1 MNWVSP
7 AADAAF
13 AAELVQLRLQAGL
26 SRHELAGRVGIQT
39 ADVDLSERGQRRV
52 DVVELFRWCQA
63 CGSSLDAFA
72 ERMDRRL
79 ALDMSLT
86 SH

>member
-13 AAELVQLRLQAGL
+13 AAELVQLRLQAAM
-26 SRHELAGRVGIQT
+26 SRQELAKLVGIQA
-39 ADVDLSERGQRRV
+39 ADVDLSEAGQRRV
-52 DVVELFRWCQA
+52 DVVELFHWCQA

-72 ERMDRRL
+72 ERMKQRL
-79 ALDMSLT
+79 ALDASLT
-86 SH
+86 CH

>member
-1 MNWVSP
+1 MNWTGP

-13 AAELVQLRLQAGL
+13 AAELAQLRLQTGL
-26 SRHELAGRVGIQT
+26 SRLALAEQLGIQPH
-39 ADVDLSERGQRRV
+39 DVDLSEMGQRRV

-72 ERMDRRL
+72 ERMDKRL
-79 ALDMSLT
+79 ALAGVLSN
-86 SH
+86 H

>member
-1 MNWVSP
+1 MNKTEP

-13 AAELVQLRLQAGL
+13 SAELAALRLQAGL
-26 SRHELAGRVGIQT
+26 SRLALAEQVGIQPR
-39 ADVDLSERGQRRV
+39 DVDLSEMGQRSV
-52 DVVELFRWCQA
+52 DVVELFQWCQA

-72 ERMDRRL
+72 ERLDQRL
-79 ALDMSLT
+79 ALAGVPI

>member
-1 MNWVSP
+1 MNWIGP

-13 AAELVQLRLQAGL
+13 AAELVQLRRQAGL
-26 SRHELAGRVGIQT
+26 SLLALAEQVGIQPH
-39 ADVDLSERGQRRV
+39 DVDLSEMGRRRV
-52 DVVELFRWCQA
+52 DVVELFRWCLA

-72 ERMDRRL
+72 ERMDKRM
-79 ALDMSLT
+79 ALGGAPS